1 MKRTLALTS
10 VLIVISILPLA
21 CTDQVR
27 PADEQQEVRAALTR
41 FIQAF
46 ENGDLDLMEAAF
58 ADNAVT
64 FPLAKMSN
72 EVRSQIRTS
81 DYRRVRGLD
90 PQMRQLIAR
99 WREGSTDPPYKTIE
113 PKDLEVQMFTDAALV
128 TFHLENGKSLARRT
142 FVLSKEGGCWKIV
155 HLHASNVVGS
165 E

>member
-1 MKRTLALTS
+1 MKRILALTS
-10 VLIVISILPLA
+10 ALIVISILQLA
-21 CTDQVR
+21 CTDQVQ
-27 PADEQQEVRAALTR
+27 PADEQQEVMATLTT

-46 ENGDLDLMEAAF
+46 ENGNLDVMEAAF

-64 FPLAKMSN
+64 FPRAIMSN
-72 EVRSQIRTS
+72 EVRSPIRTS

-99 WREGSTDPPYKTIE
+99 WREGSTDPPYMTLE

-128 TFHLENGKSLARRT
+128 TFHLENGKSLSRRT
-142 FVLSKEGGCWKIV
+142 FVMSKERGFWKIV